1 MSKQNKLKEL
11 NNIVAVFVVQF
22 DVHKGNIIEWQYP
35 ADFNLEGVEYQAI
48 CSGLHN
54 VDSDILYFSRQDKYY
69 GISVFK
75 NMPVDTSRGA
85 YMKAIGILV
94 KPTRQTGDCGEVWKH
109 KDYLIKEINQ
119 HMVEEIEPERYEN
132 LMNYYNQYKYCENQV
147 KSARTS
153 WLNDK
158 SLLYATEH
166 SVNYNLIHN
175 MPAAINQQ
183 ELIKPN
189 DFLDLLELLG
199 DNIFVL
205 WKASILKKRIMFMD
219 DPKIGNSSGYVYC
232 THLMG
237 HTPDKYKAIKPI
249 IPKFIVGVNDI
260 SELEKSQNSFV
271 ACTPDTIFQ
280 IKSNLYDIALTFSS
294 THSSPYYSQIPTT
307 TSIREA
313 PNKRLLI
320 KSNTH
325 SVPAAAN
332 TADTK
337 RYYILLDLLSLSN
350 GDFNPMPIKTS
361 SSSLITSFY
370 YWLYEEEDET
380 KREMGE
386 EHWKDMFARKSSRS
400 LSAHSSHSS
409 SRRSGYTDDE
419 DATEIDPNEIC
430 EVVAARVSNDLGI
443 SSNYFQQKY
452 KPINNILINHNSPKG
467 HGRVRIGSHTR
478 L

>member
-1 MSKQNKLKEL
+1 
-11 NNIVAVFVVQF
+11 
-22 DVHKGNIIEWQYP
+22 
-35 ADFNLEGVEYQAI
+35 
-48 CSGLHN
+48 
-54 VDSDILYFSRQDKYY
+54 
-69 GISVFK
+69 
-75 NMPVDTSRGA
+75 
-85 YMKAIGILV
+85 
-94 KPTRQTGDCGEVWKH
+94 
-109 KDYLIKEINQ
+109 
-119 HMVEEIEPERYEN
+119 
-132 LMNYYNQYKYCENQV
+132 
-147 KSARTS
+147 
-153 WLNDK
+153 
-158 SLLYATEH
+158 
-166 SVNYNLIHN
+166 
-175 MPAAINQQ
+175 
-183 ELIKPN
+183 
-189 DFLDLLELLG
+189 
-199 DNIFVL
+199 
-205 WKASILKKRIMFMD
+205 
-219 DPKIGNSSGYVYC
+219 
-232 THLMG
+232 MG

-271 ACTPDTIFQ
+271 ACKEKVIFYYYSTYSFFFFFFLHLGTPDTIFQ

-452 KPINNILINHNSPKG
+452 KPINNILIK
-467 HGRVRIGSHTR
+467 
-478 L
+478 